1 VFFLNEIEGR
11 AAIVREAM
19 AWISTPYADHAEVKG
34 RNGGT
39 DCAKLIK
46 CCFIR
51 AGIIEDFVIPY
62 YSPQHFLHSDREWY
76 IEVILTFA
84 REITEADAR
93 PGDVVTYKMGKCHGH
108 GAIIVD
114 PGWPAIVHAWA
125 PARMVVR
132 GDGLQEGLGDR
143 WRERRFF
150 SHW

>member
-1 VFFLNEIEGR
+1 MNEAEGR
-11 AAIVREAM
+11 AAIVAEARS
-19 AWISTPYADHAEVKG
+19 WIATKYHDHGEIKG
-34 RNGGT
+34 PNGGT
-39 DCAKLIK
+39 DCAKLIA
-46 CCFIR
+46 CVYTNVGLI
-51 AGIIEDFVIPY
+51 ADLHIPY

-84 REITEADAR
+84 REIAEAEAK

-108 GAIIVD
+108 GAIIID
-114 PGWPAIVHAWA
+114 PGFPHIVHAWA